1 MVMKIK
7 TFENMKSKTIVEE
20 KPQASSDSISD
31 VFARKNAQKNA
42 EKAQQQVINPKPLF
56 KPTVQTVVCS
66 DVKNEI
72 STVISDLKLN
82 DFHITDVEISRING
96 LKDTI
101 RLDDSGMISD
111 WGSSASKSSEEIINQ
126 LSDIIKNS
134 SVDDVRKHLQNIFD
148 IIKSF
153 DVNELKKEESFFSGL
168 FGTKKKKDFKSVDGE
183 LLNEIKVCNTKLDGI
198 KNIHNVFSEM
208 FDKNEAQFRKLTI
221 YIVSGFM
228 FVKAKK
234 AELAL
239 IDTQILDFFAKQR
252 IVDTQENMSRFER
265 RLNTLTQL
273 RYSVL
278 LRIAQLRLEQKNI
291 FLLIDNVSE
300 VLTLLIPSWRQQ
312 MLTLTS
318 TAKANI
324 SVDMYSSL
332 ESIQNMLID
341 KIEFPLQ
348 QRIKPPAPPAPPP
361 KSTMRLN

>member
-7 TFENMKSKTIVEE
+7 TFENLKSKTIVEE
-20 KPQASSDSISD
+20 KSDGILD
-31 VFARKNAQKNA
+31 IFARKNAEKTSKNLP
-42 EKAQQQVINPKPLF
+42 EQSINPKPLF
-56 KPTVQTVVCS
+56 TPTAQIVVCKK
-66 DVKNEI
+66 VKQEI
-72 STVISDLKLN
+72 STVIDDLKMN

-101 RLDDSGMISD
+101 RVDDSGMISD
-111 WGSSASKSSEEIINQ
+111 WGSSASKASEEIINQ
-126 LSDIIKNS
+126 LSEIIKNS
-134 SVDDVRKHLQNIFD
+134 SVDSVRNHLQNIFN
-148 IIKSF
+148 IVKSF
-153 DVNELKKEESFFSGL
+153 DVDELKKEKSFFSNL
-168 FGTKKKKDFKSVDGE
+168 FSSKNKKDFKTIDVE
-183 LLNEIKVCNTKLDGI
+183 LLNEIKTCNAKLESI
-198 KNIHNVFSEM
+198 KNIHTVFSEM

-228 FVKAKK
+228 FLKAKK
-234 AELAL
+234 AELDL
-239 IDTQILDFFAKQR
+239 IDTQILDFFGKQR

-324 SVDMYSSL
+324 SIDMYSSL
-332 ESIQNMLID
+332 ESIQSMLIA
-341 KIEFPLQ
+341 KIELPL
-348 QRIKPPAPPAPPP
+348 KPPAPPAPP
-361 KSTMRLN
+361 KSTARY